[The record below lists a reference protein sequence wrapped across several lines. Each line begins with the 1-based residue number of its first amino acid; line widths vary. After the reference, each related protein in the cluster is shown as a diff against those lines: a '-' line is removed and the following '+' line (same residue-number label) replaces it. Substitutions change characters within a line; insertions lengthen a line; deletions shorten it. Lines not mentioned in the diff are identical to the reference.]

1 MSIRGARASQ
11 VRTHSWQGREG
22 GPGVVRRLL
31 NLVCLWANVCVAAC
45 VCFCLCV
52 SVLYNVCVSL
62 SLSVCARLFVRGLL
76 FVWSKGRWN
85 VLIRRVCLRRN
96 SSAPKL
102 NPFCC
107 ICCRRQ

>member
-62 SLSVCARLFVRGLL
+62 SLSVCARFLCVVYCLCGLKGAGMCLSGVFVCDGTPVPL
-76 FVWSKGRWN
+76 S
-85 VLIRRVCLRRN
+85 
-96 SSAPKL
+96 
-102 NPFCC
+102 
-107 ICCRRQ
+107 